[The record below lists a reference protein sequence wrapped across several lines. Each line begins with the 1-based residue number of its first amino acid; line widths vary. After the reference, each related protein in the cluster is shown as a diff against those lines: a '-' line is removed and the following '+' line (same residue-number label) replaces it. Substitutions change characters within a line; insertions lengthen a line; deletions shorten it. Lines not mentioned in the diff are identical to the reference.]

1 MTEADE
7 SANADALREQCIRL
21 LARREHSRRELVRK
35 LAARSFE
42 PSEFN
47 PILDELE
54 AEGLLSDE
62 RFAESFVRSRIEA
75 GQGPLKIRADLRERG
90 VSGAIVDQTLDLADD
105 EWLWHCQRVWERR
118 FGRAPVDRKDWAR
131 QARFLSQRGFSG
143 EIVTRALAR
152 VGEGNE

>member
-7 SANADALREQCIRL
+7 SASDEALREQCIRL
-21 LARREHSRRELVRK
+21 LARREHSRRELLRK

-42 PSEFN
+42 PQQCHVV
-47 PILDELE
+47 LDDLE
-54 AEGLLSDE
+54 SEGLLSDE
-62 RFAESFVRSRIEA
+62 RFAESFVRSRIES

-90 VSGAIVDQTLDLADD
+90 VDGVIVDQALDLADD
-105 EWLWHCQRVWERR
+105 DWLGYCRQAWERR
-118 FGRAPVDRKDWAR
+118 FGTAPGDRREWAR

-143 EIVTRALAR
+143 DTVARVLAR